1 MIRPAD
7 EISAGVRYF
16 EIDCRHGTTK
26 AFTDGPPAF
35 SDSVLVTYLLGV
47 HDDRERCACTA
58 ELRDRY
64 GLHVKRADPDESSRC
79 TKADYRQPS
88 RIDT

>member
-7 EISAGVRYF
+7 EISPGVRYF
-16 EIDCRHGTTK
+16 EIDCEHGTTK

-35 SDSVLVTYLLGV
+35 SDPVLVTYLLDV

-58 ELRDRY
+58 ELRQRY
-64 GLHVKRADPDESSRC
+64 GVRAVS
-79 TKADYRQPS
+79 A
-88 RIDT
+88 